1 MSSSKGYVD
10 PEYLRVV
17 GDLLNQIKQRTYDRM
32 QIRTG
37 HKVLDVGCGP
47 GTDTIPLAHLVGS
60 SGQVCGVDYDE
71 AMVVEADQRAE
82 KVGVRAWV
90 KHKRAD
96 VSSLPFES
104 DYFDSCR
111 SERVF
116 QHLRNPAQALA
127 EMTRV
132 TKTDGWVVVMD
143 ADWGTYS
150 IDTAEVDIERRLARF
165 FAEQM
170 LYNGYAGR
178 QLYGLFKKQ
187 GLRDVTFEIC
197 PVAVT
202 HYTLAR
208 QIRLADRLEQAA
220 LAANIITEAELR
232 RWRTGLEQ
240 ADAEGIF
247 FSQACAVLVAGR
259 KMAA

>member
-60 SGQVCGVDYDE
+60 FGQVCGVDYDE

-96 VSSLPFES
+96 ASSLPFES
-104 DYFDSCR
+104 EYFDSCR

-116 QHLRNPAQALA
+116 QH
-127 EMTRV
+127 
-132 TKTDGWVVVMD
+132 
-143 ADWGTYS
+143 
-150 IDTAEVDIERRLARF
+150 
-165 FAEQM
+165 
-170 LYNGYAGR
+170 
-178 QLYGLFKKQ
+178 
-187 GLRDVTFEIC
+187 
-197 PVAVT
+197 
-202 HYTLAR
+202 HYR
-208 QIRLADRLEQAA
+208 
-220 LAANIITEAELR
+220 
-232 RWRTGLEQ
+232 
-240 ADAEGIF
+240 
-247 FSQACAVLVAGR
+247 S
-259 KMAA
+259 